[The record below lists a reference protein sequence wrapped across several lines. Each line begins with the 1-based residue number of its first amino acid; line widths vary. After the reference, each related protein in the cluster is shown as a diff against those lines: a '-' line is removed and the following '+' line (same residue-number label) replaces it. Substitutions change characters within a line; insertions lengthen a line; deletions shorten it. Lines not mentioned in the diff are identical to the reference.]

1 MPGDRVPFGSGPKL
15 SGTLPAALASN
26 QYIETLWLKNNL
38 ISGTL
43 PPAWQALG
51 DTLLELDLPCSMC
64 SKCTLGSDPGLCPC
78 AYPVPTHPPKKPHP

>member
-51 DTLLELDLPCSMC
+51 DTLL
-64 SKCTLGSDPGLCPC
+64 
-78 AYPVPTHPPKKPHP
+78 